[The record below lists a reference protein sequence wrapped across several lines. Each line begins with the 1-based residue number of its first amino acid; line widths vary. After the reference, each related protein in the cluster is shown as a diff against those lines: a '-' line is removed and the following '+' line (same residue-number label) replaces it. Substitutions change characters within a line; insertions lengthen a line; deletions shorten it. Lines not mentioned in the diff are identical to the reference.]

1 MLAERSVRRLSVRA
15 PDAALA
21 RRGAFLIEDAL
32 RTASLPGDGGE
43 LVFLRRLRLPPFAAA
58 ASPQQVAAELAA
70 ACRTAAAID
79 GALLGDAALAAAAAV
94 RFADALTAHLALT
107 RLILTG
113 AARVAWCWPLL
124 VSGYRPALDSG
135 QALRA
140 VALSLAALP
149 EAPAALPRWLARL
162 LTHGEGA
169 CARLL
174 WALAPGDVA
183 ILDAA
188 CGEAAAPA
196 PDASPQAWQAAL
208 DWSLRQLGGDDQR
221 HLWLARMARRGARLA
236 AAPRAVSTRAF
247 SGYGGRRAAG
257 CREASG
263 RLPLVAAGIDGRRGE
278 PECPMAQMPP
288 PWSRLPDRAR
298 TETTAS
304 STTGAAAGSGD
315 GATAELARRKRPRS
329 PRRPAAT
336 GNADSEPVA
345 AGGVGD
351 APGLA
356 GADRRLPQPA
366 DAAAFA
372 ARPASVPASAPAT
385 AAATAATSRTPAVA
399 GSRPVA
405 SPPAARPL
413 AAAAAGEPLAGTVAG
428 GEGIVRRQPT
438 AAGGLLFLVPLLRG
452 LGFAGWLAADA
463 GRRDMPQRVLVILL
477 RRLPVDGDDP
487 IWLLFGQALDP
498 DVAADAEAARWLHD
512 CRAHLR
518 RRVGIGLHSLVCRPA
533 RLSLTPTHVD
543 VWQDLQAVDLRLR
556 RAGLDLDPGWV
567 PWLGRVLRFHYGRDD
582 W

>member
-174 WALAPGDVA
+174 LALAPGDVA

-188 CGEAAAPA
+188 CGEAVAPA

-221 HLWLARMARRGARLA
+221 HLWLARMARRGGLAMATQAVSPWA
-236 AAPRAVSTRAF
+236 AADAPPVA
-247 SGYGGRRAAG
+247 GKRAAAAG
-257 CREASG
+257 
-263 RLPLVAAGIDGRRGE
+263 VAAGIDI
-278 PECPMAQMPP
+278 AAASQMPDGADAAAVD
-288 PWSRLPDRAR
+288 RVPDRAR

-315 GATAELARRKRPRS
+315 DVTAELARRKRPRS

-336 GNADSEPVA
+336 GSADSEPVA
-345 AGGVGD
+345 AGGTGD

-385 AAATAATSRTPAVA
+385 AAATVATSRPLPPPQTP
-399 GSRPVA
+399 
-405 SPPAARPL
+405 RPL
-413 AAAAAGEPLAGTVAG
+413 AAAAAAERLAGTVAG
-428 GEGIVRRQPT
+428 GEGTVRRQPT
-438 AAGGLLFLVPLLRG
+438 TAGGLLFLVPLLHG

-463 GRRDMPQRVLVILL
+463 GRRAMAQRVLVMLL